1 MLEVV
6 SNPLRLTAVEVTE
19 KNYQAVC
26 DFVFGHR
33 PSKAS
38 NPTCPTNRYFG
49 VFVETRYGRQL
60 AHVGDFIVRTGET
73 DYRVYTREEFMR
85 TFKIEAEL

>member
-1 MLEVV
+1 MLEITC
-6 SNPLRLTAVEVTE
+6 NPLRLTAIEVSDT
-19 KNYQAVC
+19 NYQSVC

-38 NPTCPTNRYFG
+38 NPTYPRNRYFG

-60 AHVGDFIVRTGET
+60 AHIGDYIVRTGET